1 MSHDR
6 RFLDDVVTQVLAPV
20 NWPAPDGRWMEFIGG
35 YEDWVQQRPAVE
47 MPAKPSEKVKAP
59 AERPVK
65 NAPPQRIRM
74 SFKETK
80 ELEELPA
87 KIEALETEQSDLMT
101 AMCAADYFKTDV
113 AKQKADKERSDALPA
128 LIEAAYARWEELTA
142 KSEAAAQKKT
152 V

>member
-1 MSHDR
+1 M
-6 RFLDDVVTQVLAPV
+6 
-20 NWPAPDGRWMEFIGG
+20 
-35 YEDWVQQRPAVE
+35 QQRPAVE

-87 KIEALETEQSDLMT
+87 KIEALETEQNDLMT